1 MQTIIP
7 ASQEILSR
15 IGVEH
20 RPEDA
25 IKVAVQRYRRLAHS
39 NSMMDDFSLLLQKI
53 VSIISRVAAL
63 TLDGKF
69 GMMVLN
75 TYLVGPLPGVLTM
88 STHPGMVYC
97 SFNYDHGD
105 IIQYPAKISSF
116 VSSASKSQI
125 EKSILIKILN
135 AYLLSFAF

>member
-7 ASQEILSR
+7 APQEILSR

-63 TLDGKF
+63 TLDRKVWNDG
-69 GMMVLN
+69 
-75 TYLVGPLPGVLTM
+75 TEHIPRRTPPRC
-88 STHPGMVYC
+88 THYVNSPWNG
-97 SFNYDHGD
+97 
-105 IIQYPAKISSF
+105 
-116 VSSASKSQI
+116 
-125 EKSILIKILN
+125 
-135 AYLLSFAF
+135 LL